1 SATHALHGKGLLYNH
16 TLIHVTL
23 SLALRACLNFPE
35 IIFYWFYQPVLIF
48 FSVYLPVFIRHIA
61 RYAPHKNR
69 QISSKI
75 NLKTVSSKI

>member
-1 SATHALHGKGLLYNH
+1 RHDYHQTGQIIYPKACECQKGCSG
-16 TLIHVTL
+16 II
-23 SLALRACLNFPE
+23 RACLNFPE